1 MTKQY
6 ARLFDRVK
14 AAFIDAIVLLG
25 MMYAASELFALFD
38 NVPVFVRIIAAAFI
52 FFLYD
57 PIFTSFYGGTIG
69 HSFCKLGVRKD
80 KALDANI
87 SFASAIIRFILKFFL
102 GWISLLTITGNDKK
116 KAIHDF
122 VAKSVVI
129 ELPDE

>member
-1 MTKQY
+1 MTNQY

-25 MMYAASELFALFD
+25 MMYAVTELFALFD
-38 NVPVFVRIIAAAFI
+38 NVPVFVRALAATFI

-80 KALDANI
+80 EDLDANI

-122 VAKSVVI
+122 AVKSVVI
-129 ELPDE
+129 ELSED